1 LISTFS
7 LACLVLDAKMGDVV
21 GLGMS
26 SIFMRLMMYMVDLV
40 GGGDKVDDDD
50 DEIDSG
56 GLKCKKRGISN
67 FCC

>member
-1 LISTFS
+1 
-7 LACLVLDAKMGDVV
+7 MGDVV

-50 DEIDSG
+50 DDDEIDSG